1 MLNRAQ
7 ADCPWLRQSVVMP
20 AVSTAM
26 PASLSRE
33 AGPESLI
40 NHIELNLRDIHQ
52 LFNTIDPSPFQEK
65 DLDREAE
72 DFILSWAHEF
82 PVREPMDL
90 IVHLQKMP
98 EHQNAKRLITE
109 AVHHYFAYR
118 AQLNRLEFTRLM
130 KLGRTSLL
138 VGLTFLGVCLLVI
151 QFVPRSGLVPECIRQ
166 GLTIA
171 GWVAM
176 WKPMDIYLYQWWPL
190 VQRRRVFEKLS
201 TVSVEV
207 RKGRDPTAESIP

>member
-1 MLNRAQ
+1 MNLFMCEY
-7 ADCPWLRQSVVMP
+7 ADLMTTVP
-20 AVSTAM
+20 
-26 PASLSRE
+26 PASSIHLTKDVK
-33 AGPESLI
+33 PPSLVH
-40 NHIELNLRDIHQ
+40 HIELNLRDIHQ

-82 PVREPMDL
+82 PLHEPMDL

-98 EHQNAKRLITE
+98 EGQRAKRMISE

-118 AQLNRLEFTRLM
+118 AQLTRFEFSQLM
-130 KLGRTSLL
+130 KLGRMSLL
-138 VGLTFLGVCLLVI
+138 VGLAFLGICLLLI
-151 QFVPRSGLVPECIRQ
+151 QFIPRVGILSECIRQ

-190 VQRRRVFEKLS
+190 IRRRRVFEKLS
-201 TVSVEV
+201 SVPVEV
-207 RKGRDPTAESIP
+207 RKGHDPEAESLP